1 MLGLFG
7 CESALD
13 LADDPQVVVVETGP
27 WRCLGKT
34 SEPVVSSKPTAS
46 VHVRTCDFVSNC
58 TTNIPDM
65 TARLCSKRDV
75 NCSTPLL
82 SNIPDVNKN
91 GDLHFEVP
99 TGFDGYLEV
108 TSPKKSCLDFGDQ
121 SSLLCPMANQL
132 QGCDLANAATDPRCF
147 MPTYA
152 QTLLFFNPPIGAD
165 TTVPLDLPMLSLGNA
180 PTLLQSAGIPIA
192 ALASNPSG
200 GNLFVTVRDCD
211 GKPASGVKLSIPAQ
225 DHEVF
230 QMYIA
235 SGLPTRDATETD
247 SSGVGAFVGIPA
259 KFVEVSAFAPDG
271 RLIGK
276 IGVQGGPSSLTY
288 SNLAPQ

>member
-34 SEPVVSSKPTAS
+34 SEPAVSSKPTAS
-46 VHVRTCDFVSNC
+46 VHVRPCDFVANC
-58 TTNIPDM
+58 ATKIPDM
-65 TARLCSKRDV
+65 TARLCSKRDFG
-75 NCSTPLL
+75 CFTPLV
-82 SNIPDVNKN
+82 SNIQDVNKN

-99 TGFDGYLEV
+99 MGFDGYLEV
-108 TSPKKSCLDFGDQ
+108 TSPTKRCTEFGDQ
-121 SSLLCPMANQL
+121 SQLLCLMANQL
-132 QGCDLANAATDPRCF
+132 QGCDLANTATDPKCI

-180 PTLLQSAGIPIA
+180 PTLLVSAGIPTA
-192 ALASNPSG
+192 ALANTTG

-211 GKPASGVKLSIPAQ
+211 GKPASGVKLDIPPQ
-225 DHEVF
+225 QNEVF
-230 QMYIA
+230 QLYNA

-259 KFVEVSAFAPDG
+259 KFVEVTAHAPDG

-276 IGVQGGPSSLTY
+276 IGVQGGPNSLTY
-288 SNLAPQ
+288 SSLTPQ